1 MTQQISD
8 ELRAEL
14 RDRRR
19 NGEPVADIVAATGVA
34 QSTVYKLTRGVAPG
48 RRRRRRSSREA
59 RASAINFGYSPPAE
73 VVRSRRRSA
82 APKDRD
88 AKTGHSIQNDRS
100 GGTDVPL
107 SASRS
112 EHEAPPESEWADSN
126 PEVQAAASPPTLL
139 QGQRAV
145 INWWPVAPSDEPG
158 SRLML
163 GGVVQF
169 IDEDTV
175 VRNQTMSVGR
185 VALRG
190 VVFEFTE
197 VEGRDEPE
205 QEHYRDS

>member
-73 VVRSRRRSA
+73 IVRSRRRSA

-88 AKTGHSIQNDRS
+88 ANIGHPIQNDRS
-100 GGTDVPL
+100 GGTDVPP
-107 SASRS
+107 SVSHS
-112 EHEAPPESEWADSN
+112 EHEARLPEGEWADSG
-126 PEVQAAASPPTLL
+126 PEVQAAASPPTSL

-169 IDEDTV
+169 IDEDAV
-175 VRNQTMSVGR
+175 VRTGHSSFEG
-185 VALRG
+185 LRARG
-190 VVFEFTE
+190 N
-197 VEGRDEPE
+197 RKP
-205 QEHYRDS
+205 